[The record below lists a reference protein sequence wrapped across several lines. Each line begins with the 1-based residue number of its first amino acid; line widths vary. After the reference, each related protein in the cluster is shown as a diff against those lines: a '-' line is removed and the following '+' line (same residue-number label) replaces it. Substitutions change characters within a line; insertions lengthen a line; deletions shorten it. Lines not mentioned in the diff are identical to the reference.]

1 MTQLQHPLVYITF
14 NHPLVYITVRLLVW
28 LPYVCFKPQQS
39 LKKDIF
45 PSNINNLYL
54 LPVSVHEHL
63 VLYSKEEF
71 EDTRWVIR
79 IRQLSASLSA
89 WHSWY
94 IFQFTDHLNLKF
106 SRQNIWYVCLLKPKT
121 VTAILHTYL
130 PYCTHICHTTHIL
143 VILPTYLSY
152 CTHICHT
159 AHIFVILHTFLPY
172 CTHIAILHTY
182 VPYRTYICH
191 IAHIFVILHIYLTYC
206 THIAILHTYLTC
218 CTHIC
223 HTAHLIAILH
233 TYLQYCTHIY
243 LNTDFA
249 WHRFCFNDSEKAF
262 IDSLK
267 IAKKRT
273 LNKSMWAKRPKVLHR
288 VTKICR

>member
-1 MTQLQHPLVYITF
+1 MTQLQRPLVYITF
-14 NHPLVYITVRLLVW
+14 NHPLIYITVRLLVW

-45 PSNINNLYL
+45 PSNINHLYL

-94 IFQFTDHLNLKF
+94 IFQFTDNLNLKF

-130 PYCTHICHTTHIL
+130 PYCTHICHATHIL

-159 AHIFVILHTFLPY
+159 AHIFVILHTYLSYCTHFCHTAHILPY
-172 CTHIAILHTY
+172 CTHMCHT
-182 VPYRTYICH
+182 
-191 IAHIFVILHIYLTYC
+191 AHIF
-206 THIAILHTYLTC
+206 AILHTYLPYCTYIWHTAHILPYYTHIC
-218 CTHIC
+218 HAAHIFAIQHTYLPYCTHIC
-223 HTAHLIAILH
+223 HTAHIFIWIQILPG
-233 TYLQYCTHIY
+233 TFLFQW
-243 LNTDFA
+243 F
-249 WHRFCFNDSEKAF
+249 W
-262 IDSLK
+262 
-267 IAKKRT
+267 
-273 LNKSMWAKRPKVLHR
+273 KSLHR
-288 VTKICR
+288 

>member
-1 MTQLQHPLVYITF
+1 M
-14 NHPLVYITVRLLVW
+14 
-28 LPYVCFKPQQS
+28 CKPQIEGQKIQWPKRRKS
-39 LKKDIF
+39 HDPQYTTEKYKYWSKESSCAPEGSQILF
-45 PSNINNLYL
+45 HHLYL

-130 PYCTHICHTTHIL
+130 PYCTHICHATHIL

-159 AHIFVILHTFLPY
+159 AHIFIWIQILPGTFL
-172 CTHIAILHTY
+172 
-182 VPYRTYICH
+182 
-191 IAHIFVILHIYLTYC
+191 F
-206 THIAILHTYLTC
+206 
-218 CTHIC
+218 
-223 HTAHLIAILH
+223 
-233 TYLQYCTHIY
+233 QW
-243 LNTDFA
+243 F
-249 WHRFCFNDSEKAF
+249 W
-262 IDSLK
+262 
-267 IAKKRT
+267 
-273 LNKSMWAKRPKVLHR
+273 KSLHR
-288 VTKICR
+288 